1 MVVLRTNFASFWQ
14 RKLVTHFSQA
24 QEHVL
29 FSLPGM
35 IYDRVKLVWSR
46 SCTGGRGEVQTVKN
60 NPEGRGLV
68 GADEVVMSIAGA
80 VAV

>member
-1 MVVLRTNFASFWQ
+1 
-14 RKLVTHFSQA
+14 
-24 QEHVL
+24 
-29 FSLPGM
+29 M